1 MSAVHAPSRPGSVT
15 AAGVILYA
23 EACAAV
29 LAIGGVYMAA
39 SLIGGGDQR
48 PPLTASG
55 LFLAVAVVS
64 GALGYFTMKGRPWAR
79 TAVIALSVIGII
91 AGCVLLLGVRVVAN
105 PAPGQR
111 AVALVGSDR
120 DAGDALLLFNG
131 LLVWLLNTG
140 PAPRYFRHAR

>member
-1 MSAVHAPSRPGSVT
+1 VT

-29 LAIGGVYMAA
+29 LAVGGVYMAS
-39 SLIGGGDQR
+39 SLIGGGDR
-48 PPLTASG
+48 RSPLAASG
-55 LFLAVAVVS
+55 LFLAVAVAVVS

-111 AVALVGSDR
+111 AVARVGSDR
-120 DAGDALLLFNG
+120 DAGDSLLLFNG

-140 PAPRYFRHAR
+140 PARRYFRHAG